1 MQANAEAQKSR
12 FEHLGYTAELI
23 SKVKDTRSLFT
34 VLVGDYQTYSEAKA
48 AGRSRSSGNWAL
60 IQLSYR
66 GDMQAALTSHPKRF
80 QEEYGILG
88 ESVEMRKIVEVI
100 EQVAP
105 TDITVLI
112 TGESGVGKEVI
123 AKAIHAA
130 SRRSKKPLI
139 TVNCGAIPEGIM
151 ESELFGHERGS
162 FTGASEQRKGY
173 FELADGGTIFL
184 DEIGELPLAAQVKF
198 LRILENGEFLRVGSS
213 VPRTVNVR
221 VIAATNKDLEDE
233 VQAAAFPGGSVL
245 PAAFGEYCH
254 PAAAEAGGGYSR
266 AVPALRGGGCRAQ
279 QDTVRGHQSPTR
291 CRLLE
296 SYHWPG
302 NVRELRNV
310 VESMLVLESGRYLEP
325 EDVRKYLKAYRAPS
339 EDRQLP
345 VPLGKSVEQAERE
358 LILRALLDIKGNLME
373 LRSALLD
380 HLQAQDAGRTSPG
393 EPGHIQE
400 GSAAPTLSLEEMEH
414 RMIAEALERYKGN
427 RRVAARALNISERTL
442 YRKIKE
448 YGLEGGR

>member
-1 MQANAEAQKSR
+1 
-12 FEHLGYTAELI
+12 
-23 SKVKDTRSLFT
+23 
-34 VLVGDYQTYSEAKA
+34 
-48 AGRSRSSGNWAL
+48 
-60 IQLSYR
+60 
-66 GDMQAALTSHPKRF
+66 MQAALTSHPKRF

-88 ESVEMRKIVEVI
+88 ESVEMQKIVEVI

-123 AKAIHAA
+123 AKALYGA
-130 SRRSKKPLI
+130 SRRNKKPLI
-139 TVNCGAIPEGIM
+139 TVNCGAIPEGIL
-151 ESELFGHERGS
+151 ESELFGHEKGS
-162 FTGASEQRKGY
+162 FTGASDQRKGY

-213 VPRTVNVR
+213 TARTVNVR
-221 VIAATNKDLEDE
+221 VIAATNKDLEAE
-233 VQAAAFPGGSVL
+233 VHAQRFRADLFFRLRSVNIAIPPL
-245 PAAFGEYCH
+245 RKRVEDIPVMFRH
-254 PAAAEAGGGYSR
+254 FAAEVAARNHIRFAGI
-266 AVPALRGGGCRAQ
+266 
-279 QDTVRGHQSPTR
+279 SPDAMQ
-291 CRLLE
+291 LLE

-310 VESMLVLESGRYLEP
+310 VESMLVLEGGKFLEP
-325 EDVRKYLKAYRAPS
+325 EDVRKYLKAYRMPP
-339 EDRQLP
+339 EDRLLP
-345 VPLGKSVEQAERE
+345 VPFGKSVEQAERE
-358 LILRALLDIKGNLME
+358 LILRALLDIKGNLLE
-373 LRSALLD
+373 LRSALMD
-380 HLQAQDAGRTSPG
+380 HLHAQDAGRTSQG
-393 EPGHIQE
+393 EPGPVQE
-400 GSAAPTLSLEEMEH
+400 GNSASTLSLEQMEH